1 MYLIFDTETTG
12 LPKDYKAPITDTENW
27 PRCVQIAWQL
37 HDKWGS
43 LLEMG
48 SAIIKPEGFNIP
60 YQSEQ
65 IHGISTLL
73 AQEKGQDLK
82 LILETFNDVIKKAE
96 FIVGQNIDFDIN
108 IMACEFYRMD
118 IETALTKMP
127 TLDTCTEDTAN
138 LCQLPGGKGGRYK
151 LPTLSEL
158 HNFLFDDTF
167 KEAHNATA
175 DVEATARS
183 FFELIRKKVYTRE
196 QLRQD
201 QNYLDDFYAQNN
213 IVIEPV
219 GIKHENLKEESR
231 KIAKKT
237 APKPDK
243 TSGIDETTKTVFE
256 HATFAHLHV
265 HTQYSILES
274 TLEIDHMIQSASVS
288 GMSAVAITDLGNMM
302 GAFAF
307 NQKVQAYNLKIE
319 KANQELPE
327 SDHQPTL
334 LPIIGSEFN
343 VCEDHLNKSIKDN
356 GYRIVLLAKNKKG
369 YQNLIKLSSI
379 SHTEGFYY
387 VPRIDKNLLLE
398 HQDNIIVLSGN
409 LDGEIP
415 AKILNV
421 GEHQAEEALQWWH
434 NHFGED
440 FYLELNRHGL
450 ETEDHVNEV
459 LIALAEKYNIKLIAT
474 NDVYYNKPED
484 AEAQDILVCVKEGEY
499 RSTPKGLGRGYR
511 KGLRNNQFY
520 FKSTEEMKALF
531 EDIPQAI
538 INIKEVVDKIEPY
551 TLQQDVLL
559 PKFEIPEE
567 FQDLNDTE
575 HNGPL
580 GQAKYLKH
588 LTYEGAEKRWGNISS
603 DIKERIEFELKTII
617 DAGYQGYFL
626 IVWDLIAE
634 ARKMGVSVGPGRGS
648 AAGSAVA
655 YCLWITNI
663 DPIKYDLLFER
674 FLNPD
679 RVSMPD
685 IDIDFDDDG
694 RQKVIEFVTQKYGQE
709 NVAQIITYGTMGA
722 KSAIRDTGRV
732 LELPLGQTDR
742 LAKMIPNVS
751 LNLIANDNEK
761 TKEKIKSLRQDDKTQ
776 LFQVKDIYFGD
787 TDEAQVLQQAAKVE
801 GSVRN
806 TGVHACGFIITPE
819 KITNLVPIATAK
831 DTDMY
836 VTQFDNSVVEK
847 AGLLKMDFLGL
858 KTLSIIKDAVKII
871 KATHG
876 KVLNPDAF
884 PLDDLKTF
892 DLFQKGQTI
901 GIFQFES
908 TGMRKSLK
916 ELKPT
921 VFEDL
926 IAMVSL
932 YRPGPMDYIPLYV
945 ERKHGTSEI
954 EYDLPI
960 MENILKETYGVTV
973 YQEQVMRLS
982 QVIADFSRGD
992 ADKLRKAMGK
1002 KIFKDLQVLKPKFI
1016 KNGLKNGH
1024 PAEVLEKIWKDW
1036 EKFASYAFNKSHATC
1051 YAFISFQTAYLK
1063 AHYPAEFMASVLSH
1077 NMNDIKKL
1085 TFYMD
1090 ECKHAGIPV
1099 LGPDVNESWYK
1110 FAVNKQGAIRF
1121 GMGGIKGVGQGAV
1134 ENIVSERKENGSFSS
1149 IFDFAKRVDLRAV
1162 NKRVFEGLAYAGGF
1176 DLLSNAADRAQY
1188 FASDDKGNS
1197 FIDKAIRFGNKF
1209 KENENSAQMSLF
1221 GEESFQMSLPEPE
1234 LPEAEPWNIMRR
1246 LSLEKEVVG
1255 IYISGHPLDNFKF
1268 ELKYYCNLDL
1278 RTLIHY
1284 NNDMLHRDF
1293 NIGGIVTKVEHLT
1306 TKNGKGWARFI
1317 MEDYEESYEFRIFDE
1332 EYLKFRHFINVN
1344 SFLMMKIKIVPG
1356 WQGQEYRL
1364 QFLNF
1369 MLLQDVIDQMSKRLT
1384 IYVNI
1389 TDLNPK
1395 RMDEYAALLKKFKGK
1410 KELNFLVFQMEEQL
1424 KLHLNSRKFKINI
1437 TKELLEELDDLDW
1450 KYDLK

>member
-12 LPKDYKAPITDTENW
+12 LPKDYKAPYTDTDNW

-37 HDKWGS
+37 HDKWGD
-43 LLEMG
+43 LLESG
-48 SAIIKPEGFNIP
+48 NALIKPDGFNIP
-60 YQSEQ
+60 YQAEQ

-73 AQEKGQDLK
+73 AEEKGQDLK
-82 LILETFNDVIKKAE
+82 AVLETFNETVEKAE

-108 IMACEFYRMD
+108 IIACEFFRLG
-118 IETALTKMP
+118 IKNSLTKKP
-127 TLDTCTEDTAN
+127 TLDTCTEVTAE
-138 LCQLPGGKGGRYK
+138 LCQLPGGKGGKYK

-158 HNFLFDDTF
+158 YNFLFEDSF

-183 FFELIRKKVYTRE
+183 FFELIRTGVFDDK
-196 QLRQD
+196 QLQQD
-201 QNYLDDFYAQNN
+201 QSYLDEFYSKNN
-213 IVIEPV
+213 FTIEPV
-219 GIKHENLKEESR
+219 GIKHLNLKEESK
-231 KIAKKT
+231 KIAEKKSPIIQKN
-237 APKPDK
+237 A
-243 TSGIDETTKTVFE
+243 GLDEATKIAFE
-256 HATFAHLHV
+256 QAKFAHLHV

-274 TLEIDHMIQSASVS
+274 TLEIDHMIQAASDS
-288 GMSAVAITDLGNMM
+288 GMSAVSITDLGNMM
-302 GAFAF
+302 GVFAF
-307 NQKVQAYNLKIE
+307 NQKVNAHNLKIKKTNE
-319 KANQELPE
+319 ELPE
-327 SDHQPTL
+327 EEQKPIL

-343 VCEDHLNKSIKDN
+343 VCEDHLNKNIKDN
-356 GYRIVLLAKNKKG
+356 GYRIVLLAKNKNG
-369 YQNLIKLSSI
+369 YHNLIKLSSI

-387 VPRIDKNLLLE
+387 VPRIDKTLLLAYK
-398 HQDNIIVLSGN
+398 DDLIALSGT
-409 LDGEIP
+409 LEGEIP
-415 AKILNV
+415 SKILNV
-421 GEHQAEEALQWWH
+421 GERQAEEALQWWQD
-434 NHFGED
+434 NFGED

-450 ETEDHVNEV
+450 ETEDHVNNI
-459 LIALAEKYNIKLIAT
+459 LIDFSNKHNIKLIAA
-474 NDVYYNKPED
+474 NDVYYNRPED
-484 AEAQDILVCVKEGEY
+484 ADAQDILVCVKEGEY
-499 RSTPKGLGRGYR
+499 RSTPKGLGRGFR
-511 KGLRNNQFY
+511 KGLSNDQFS
-520 FKSTEEMKALF
+520 FKSTEEMKKLF
-531 EDIPQAI
+531 EDIPEAI
-538 INIKEVVDKIEPY
+538 INIQEVVDKIEPY
-551 TLQQDVLL
+551 VLQQDVLL
-559 PKFEIPEE
+559 PKFEIPQE
-567 FQDLNDTE
+567 FQDPEDTE
-575 HNGPL
+575 HNGL
-580 GQAKYLKH
+580 IGQAKYLKH
-588 LTYEGAEKRWGNISS
+588 LTYEGAKKRWDEVNS

-732 LELPLGQTDR
+732 MELSLGQTDR

-751 LNLIANDNEK
+751 LNLVTNDNDK
-761 TKEKIKSLRQDDKTQ
+761 TKDKIKGLRQDDKTQ
-776 LFQVKDIYFGD
+776 LFQVKEIYKGD
-787 TDEAQVLQQAAKVE
+787 SDESHVLKQAAKVE

-871 KATHG
+871 KATKG
-876 KVLNPDAF
+876 KALNPDAF
-884 PLDDLKTF
+884 PLDDAKTYE
-892 DLFQKGQTI
+892 LFQKGHTI

-908 TGMRKSLK
+908 QGMRKSLK

-926 IAMVSL
+926 IAMVAL
-932 YRPGPMDYIPLYV
+932 YRPGPMDYIPLYI
-945 ERKHGTSEI
+945 ERKHGTSII

-960 MENILKETYGVTV
+960 MEDILKETYGVTV

-982 QVIADFSRGD
+982 QIISSFSRGD

-1002 KIFKDLQVLKPKFI
+1002 KIFKDLEVLKPKFI

-1024 PAEVLEKIWKDW
+1024 PSENLEKIWKDW

-1051 YAFISFQTAYLK
+1051 YAYISFQTAYLK
-1063 AHYPAEFMASVLSH
+1063 AHYPAEFMAAILSH

-1134 ENIVSERKENGSFSS
+1134 ENIVDERKANGNYTS

-1176 DLLSNAADRAQY
+1176 DSLSNANRSQY
-1188 FASDDKGNS
+1188 FTSDDKGNS
-1197 FIDKAIRFGNKF
+1197 FIDKAIRFGNKSQ
-1209 KENENSAQMSLF
+1209 ENENSAQMSLF
-1221 GEESFQMSLPEPE
+1221 GDETFQVSLPEPE
-1234 LPEAEPWNIMRR
+1234 LPEADPWNIMRR

-1255 IYISGHPLDNFKF
+1255 IYISGHPLDNFKY

-1278 RTLIHY
+1278 RTLIQTK
-1284 NNDMLHRDF
+1284 NDLLHRDF
-1293 NIGGIVTKVEHLT
+1293 SVGGIVTKVEHLT
-1306 TKNGKGWARFI
+1306 TKNGKGWARFV

-1332 EYLKFRHFINVN
+1332 EYLKFRHFIDVN
-1344 SFLMMKIKIVPG
+1344 SFLMIKVKVVPG
-1356 WQGQEYRL
+1356 WQGQEPRL

-1369 MLLQDVIDQMSKRLT
+1369 MMLQDVIDQLSKRLT

-1389 TDLNPK
+1389 SELNQK
-1395 RMDEYAALLKKFKGK
+1395 RMDEYAELIKKYKGK
-1410 KELNFLVFQMEEQL
+1410 KELTFLVFQLDEQI

-1437 TKELLEELDDLDW
+1437 SKELLEELDDLDW